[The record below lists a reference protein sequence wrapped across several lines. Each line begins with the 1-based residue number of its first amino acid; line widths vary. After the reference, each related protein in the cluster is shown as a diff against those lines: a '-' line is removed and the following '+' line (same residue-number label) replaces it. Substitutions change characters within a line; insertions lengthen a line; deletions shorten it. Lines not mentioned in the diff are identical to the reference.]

1 MSFDSFFNSLWL
13 DADVTL
19 GGGGAGVLQQPL
31 YQGNVISAVLVNLGG
46 IPLPEAVSADAL
58 EPQIVADD
66 VKLLLD
72 GSLRDRKDGGGAL
85 DTVSQAVVL
94 FLGEIVDIE
103 GVLSTLLEIV
113 NVFSDDRLSHLA
125 YCENS
130 QFFGIPTHKQ
140 TKGLFVTCHRFF
152 TQWVLRQ

>member
-1 MSFDSFFNSLWL
+1 M
-13 DADVTL
+13 
-19 GGGGAGVLQQPL
+19 LQQPL

-113 NVFSDDRLSHLA
+113 NVLPNHILCDLVNAINL
-125 YCENS
+125 
-130 QFFGIPTHKQ
+130 
-140 TKGLFVTCHRFF
+140 
-152 TQWVLRQ
+152 